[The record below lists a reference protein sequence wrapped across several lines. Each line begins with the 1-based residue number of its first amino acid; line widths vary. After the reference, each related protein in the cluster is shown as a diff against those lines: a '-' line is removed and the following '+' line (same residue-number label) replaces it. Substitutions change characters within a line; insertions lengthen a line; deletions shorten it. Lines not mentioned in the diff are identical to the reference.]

1 MNTNPPGRH
10 RTQVLKV
17 VCVFFA
23 VVHAALVPAAL
34 VLAKLEARKAG
45 ARVGVAEPRGDRAT
59 QREDRAVGLALHW
72 LGEWASLDVLCLGCY
87 LVHENYLKQ
96 VACTI
101 DATTFDAATGLGSR
115 IVYES
120 SVKIGFQLCLA
131 GSLTS
136 LVAGAAVAALHY
148 PDASATVDAA
158 DLTKVEPF
166 DGKKVV
172 AAEEGHPLDAKS

>member
-1 MNTNPPGRH
+1 MRS
-10 RTQVLKV
+10 L
-17 VCVFFA
+17 
-23 VVHAALVPAAL
+23 
-34 VLAKLEARKAG
+34 
-45 ARVGVAEPRGDRAT
+45 
-59 QREDRAVGLALHW
+59 VGLALHW

-131 GSLTS
+131 WSATS
-136 LVAGAAVAALHY
+136 LGAGAAVAALHY
-148 PDASATVDAA
+148 PDAAATVDAV
-158 DLTKVEPF
+158 LTKVEPF